1 MSDRWVLAPGG
12 GSRVRALVV
21 SVVAPA
27 LALGIALLVQPEHE
41 LGAASVFLLAVV
53 AASVAGGIWAG
64 IGSSVVGF
72 LCLNYFFTDPVHTFR
87 VHNRDDVV
95 ALVVFLVV
103 ALLVGWVV
111 ARAVA
116 ERDRATRREREA
128 RLLNL
133 IATKAL
139 SGEPLD
145 RVLNDLAA
153 ALIDALRLASCG
165 IRAAAAGRS
174 YEVRRTQP
182 GAAEGDPVEVP
193 ISGGDLEFGILTA
206 SRPVREE
213 LLPEDLRLLEAAAN
227 QIAVCLE
234 RARLDAEIAA
244 ARLEAERSQARAA
257 LFSSVTHDL
266 RTPLAS
272 IKTAVTSLLQVGV
285 RFDAGQARELLQTV
299 LEETDRLNR
308 LVGNILGLAQ
318 VRSGALLPVKE
329 PAQLDEIIESVL
341 HRLGSRLARVRIRTL
356 FRDAP
361 DVPVDPVLIDQVLS
375 NLLENA
381 ARFSPPEGEVIV
393 SVAPWRSGVQ
403 VRVADRG
410 PGIEPEDRER
420 VFEPFT
426 QLGVS
431 GPDAAGGSGLGLAI
445 SRAIVLAHGGRIW
458 IEGTPGGGTAVVFE
472 LPVRDSRPVPQEV
485 AAREAPA

>member
-1 MSDRWVLAPGG
+1 M
-12 GSRVRALVV
+12 RALVI
-21 SVVAPA
+21 SVASPS
-27 LALGIALLVQPEHE
+27 LALGIALIVQPERE
-41 LGAASVFLLAVV
+41 LGAVSLFLLAVV

-64 IGSSVVGF
+64 IGSSALGF
-72 LCLNYFFTDPVHTFR
+72 LALNYFFTEPLHTLR
-87 VHNRDDVV
+87 VRNRDDVV

-111 ARAVA
+111 ARAVS

-133 IATKAL
+133 FATKAL

-153 ALIDALRLASCG
+153 ALVDALRLASCA
-165 IRAAAAGRS
+165 IHASAAGRT
-174 YEVRRTQP
+174 YEVRRSRP
-182 GAAEGDPVEVP
+182 GTTEGLAVEVALS
-193 ISGGDLEFGILTA
+193 SGEGEFGSLAA
-206 SRPVREE
+206 SPPVGED
-213 LLPEDLRLLEAAAN
+213 LVPEDRRLLEAAAS
-227 QIAVCLE
+227 QIAVYLE

-244 ARLEAERSQARAA
+244 ARLDAERSQARAA

-272 IKTAVTSLLQVGV
+272 IKTAVTSLLQVEV
-285 RFDAGQARELLQTV
+285 RFDPAQARELLQTV

-329 PAQLDEIIESVL
+329 PTALDEVVESVL
-341 HRLGSRLARVRIRTL
+341 HRLEPTLGGVRVRTI

-361 DVPVDPVLIDQVLS
+361 DVPVDPVLVDQALS
-375 NLLENA
+375 NLIENA
-381 ARFSPPEGEVIV
+381 IRFSPPSGEVTV
-393 SVAPWRSGVQ
+393 SVTPWRSGVQ
-403 VRVADRG
+403 VRVADQG
-410 PGIEPEDRER
+410 PGIAPADRER

-426 QLGVS
+426 QLGTS
-431 GPDAAGGSGLGLAI
+431 APDATGGSGLGLAI

-472 LPVRDSRPVPQEV
+472 LPARGAAPVPQEA
-485 AAREAPA
+485 AARVVRP

>member
-12 GSRVRALVV
+12 GSRARALVI
-21 SVVAPA
+21 SVLAPA
-27 LALGIALLVQPEHE
+27 LALGLALIVQPEHE
-41 LGAASVFLLAVV
+41 LGAASMFLLAVV

-64 IGSSVVGF
+64 IGSSLLGF
-72 LCLNYFFTDPVHTFR
+72 LSLNYFFTEPLHTLR

-145 RVLNDLAA
+145 RVLSDLAA
-153 ALIDALRLASCG
+153 ALVDALRLASCE
-165 IRAAAAGRS
+165 IHAAAAGRT
-174 YEVRRTQP
+174 YEVRRTRP
-182 GAAEGDPVEVP
+182 GTADGDAFDLP
-193 ISGGDLEFGILTA
+193 ISGGDVGFGTLTA
-206 SRPVREE
+206 SPPLREE
-213 LLPEDLRLLEAAAN
+213 LLPEDRRLLEAAAS

-234 RARLDAEIAA
+234 RARLDAEIAD

-285 RFDAGQARELLQTV
+285 RFDPAQARELLQTV

-329 PAQLDEIIESVL
+329 PTPLDEIVESVL
-341 HRLGSRLARVRIRTL
+341 HRLGTRLAGVRVRTI

-361 DVPVDPVLIDQVLS
+361 EVPVDPVLIDQVLS

-381 ARFSPPEGEVIV
+381 ARFSPAGGEVVV

-403 VRVADRG
+403 VRVADQG
-410 PGIEPEDRER
+410 PGIDPDDRER

-458 IEGTPGGGTAVVFE
+458 IEGTPGGGTAVVLE
-472 LPVRDSRPVPQEV
+472 LPVRDAAAVPQEV
-485 AAREAPA
+485 AAREAPS